1 MQDGRSSATAADVL
15 IGVGGSLAV
24 TGAVLLVL
32 ASVLDAPA
40 PSKTKTALQRAS
52 DRRRVG
58 PGSEH
63 RGRTEAGGRMVR
75 WTVGGRSGRRCS
87 RSCWRRAAR
96 RSKGSTRTTAWAA
109 AARAAPRERRRHRGA
124 AAARP
129 VRAEGAVCILATVP
143 DPPEGVDDGGA
154 IEVVAALRKIDL
166 DEKKP
171 DVTLGLDLDG
181 TCTCFER
188 TRPRRARP
196 WRIWSA
202 TGLRRHRQRGRA
214 DLRGR
219 VRSFRAGRSLPGQI
233 SSAASKGQWTI
244 LLRLRG
250 YNGEKDDPEGAGD
263 GLPPQGVNAGM
274 PAPVWDGNDAWP
286 VDDTSL
292 KAPPDLDSAVVATED
307 AYVSGGVLVA
317 RFASSLLRIRG
328 TLFSMDLDLI
338 DVVVSAKLEPTA
350 SGQYNLTNGVV
361 AGKWPLANAF
371 TGLSSIRY
379 VGGNKLCI
387 GDDNYIAVKSTIC
400 GSADL
405 LLAGGEGV
413 CDALSFGVTFASEPA
428 KLGDVVASEGPP
440 SNPCNPDTDPANDV
454 CD

>member
-154 IEVVAALRKIDL
+154 D
-166 DEKKP
+166 
-171 DVTLGLDLDG
+171 
-181 TCTCFER
+181 
-188 TRPRRARP
+188 
-196 WRIWSA
+196 
-202 TGLRRHRQRGRA
+202 RGRGGASEDRSRREETGRDPGARSRWHMHVLRTDAPPSCTPVA
-214 DLRGR
+214 DLVCDG
-219 VRSFRAGRSLPGQI
+219 P
-233 SSAASKGQWTI
+233 SAASTT
-244 LLRLRG
+244 R
-250 YNGEKDDPEGAGD
+250 
-263 GLPPQGVNAGM
+263 
-274 PAPVWDGNDAWP
+274 
-286 VDDTSL
+286 
-292 KAPPDLDSAVVATED
+292 
-307 AYVSGGVLVA
+307 SG
-317 RFASSLLRIRG
+317 
-328 TLFSMDLDLI
+328 
-338 DVVVSAKLEPTA
+338 
-350 SGQYNLTNGVV
+350 
-361 AGKWPLANAF
+361 
-371 TGLSSIRY
+371 
-379 VGGNKLCI
+379 
-387 GDDNYIAVKSTIC
+387 
-400 GSADL
+400 
-405 LLAGGEGV
+405 
-413 CDALSFGVTFASEPA
+413 
-428 KLGDVVASEGPP
+428 
-440 SNPCNPDTDPANDV
+440 
-454 CD
+454 